1 MNEDIVGDKSLGY
14 TVPSRLAETWQLML
28 AELSCRTAIAGTR
41 QRCKGSGLGNDEFQ
55 RLWGFNEF
63 QHIPKKMSHL
73 GKQETTNKLVMFLQ
87 AFNVF
92 LCFFPWCSED
102 KTWQNHVK
110 TAKNGRIIFSACH
123 RSEFSR
129 DPSVGWLPVSA
140 PDPHRPP
147 SFATLWIRKW
157 YRVIPWKIRIIC

>member
-63 QHIPKKMSHL
+63 QHIPQKMSHL

-92 LCFFPWCSED
+92 YVFFLGAL
-102 KTWQNHVK
+102 KTKHIK
-110 TAKNGRIIFSACH
+110 TMLKPQKLAASFSQLATVVSF
-123 RSEFSR
+123 RVMIG
-129 DPSVGWLPVSA
+129 SVS
-140 PDPHRPP
+140 
-147 SFATLWIRKW
+147 S
-157 YRVIPWKIRIIC
+157 